1 LYELAKYNAG
11 FQARFHKVPMGE
23 LKRSPGPLAAI
34 RGGEERGRKRG
45 NGKKAGEMMEGEG
58 GEGRGTQGRRR
69 GGKGRRAGEERE
81 GNGMEL
87 VEQSTVCQRLR

>member
-1 LYELAKYNAG
+1 
-11 FQARFHKVPMGE
+11 
-23 LKRSPGPLAAI
+23 
-34 RGGEERGRKRG
+34 
-45 NGKKAGEMMEGEG
+45 MEGEG

-69 GGKGRRAGEERE
+69 GGKGRKAKEERE